1 MLYKPRKG
9 KMKKK
14 IIDKIDLVIEDII
27 NIQELIDFDT
37 SDSSEY
43 DLDSVVNLL
52 AEIRGR
58 VNNEEEE
65 TEKIDLKDL

>member
-1 MLYKPRKG
+1 MKK

-37 SDSSEY
+37 SDSSEH

-52 AEIRGR
+52 AEIRGI
-58 VNNEEEE
+58 VHNEIEEV
-65 TEKIDLKDL
+65 EKIDLKDL

>member
-1 MLYKPRKG
+1 
-9 KMKKK
+9 MKKK

-52 AEIRGR
+52 AEIRGK
-58 VNNEEEE
+58 VNNETEDV
-65 TEKIDLKDL
+65 EKIDLKDL

>member
-1 MLYKPRKG
+1 
-9 KMKKK
+9 MKKK

>member
-1 MLYKPRKG
+1 
-9 KMKKK
+9 MKKK

-37 SDSSEY
+37 TDSSEY

-52 AEIRGR
+52 AEIRGK
-58 VNNEEEE
+58 VSNQDEEV
-65 TEKIDLKDL
+65 EKIDLKQL

>member
-1 MLYKPRKG
+1 
-9 KMKKK
+9 MKKK

-37 SDSSEY
+37 TDSSEY

-52 AEIRGR
+52 AEVRGR
-58 VNNEEEE
+58 VSNQEEEV
-65 TEKIDLKDL
+65 EKIDLKQL